1 MHLAGPIALYPI
13 SARRAGAARRVG
25 AGVAIPAPPNQEWHR
40 ESDRCKKRNCIVMQE
55 CIVRLGE
62 SDALLLSCRHSHG
75 WAGGGRVTECH
86 RESPPVR
93 EMLPSGVPELGVATQ
108 CGCPGT
114 IKRYKSYKPRSCQVL
129 RPGQRK
135 TPRTLEFMKE
145 SAALDEIYST
155 NTSDP

>member
-1 MHLAGPIALYPI
+1 MHLAGQIALYPI

-86 RESPPVR
+86 RGSPPGERDVAIR
-93 EMLPSGVPELGVATQ
+93 RSRAGRCYAMWMPGNHKKIQIVQTEILSGVATWSAQ
-108 CGCPGT
+108 NTKDLRVYERIGC
-114 IKRYKSYKPRSCQVL
+114 
-129 RPGQRK
+129 
-135 TPRTLEFMKE
+135 
-145 SAALDEIYST
+145 A
-155 NTSDP
+155 